1 MERQPLHGPAGDPT
15 AAIRVPP
22 VIDGTSFGEI
32 VINGRTYF
40 SDMTVYWDG
49 RLAMRS
55 KEHVLEIGEFMK
67 VLKSGPDIL
76 VLGAGQNGVVT
87 IAREVAE
94 WAKGKGMHIYREN
107 TPKAVEVF
115 NAFAGSGRKVVGIFH
130 VTC

>member
-1 MERQPLHGPAGDPT
+1 MGPQPVRGIADDPT

-22 VIDGTSFGEI
+22 VIDRTSFGEI
-32 VINGRTYF
+32 IINGRTYF

-49 RLAMRS
+49 RLAMRG
-55 KEHVLEIGEFMK
+55 KEHVLEMGEFMK
-67 VLKSGPDIL
+67 VLKSGPDIV

-94 WAKGKGMHIYREN
+94 WAKNKGMHIYREN
-107 TPKAVEVF
+107 TPKAVEMF

>member
-1 MERQPLHGPAGDPT
+1 MDANPGRGIAGDPT

-49 RLAMRS
+49 RLAVRG
-55 KEHVLEIGEFMK
+55 KEHVLEMGEFMK
-67 VLKSGPDIL
+67 VLKSGPDIV
-76 VLGAGQNGVVT
+76 VLGAGQTGVVN
-87 IAREVAE
+87 IAREVVE
-94 WAKGKGMHIYREN
+94 WAKNKGMHIYRES
-107 TPKAVEVF
+107 TPKAVEMF